1 MKVKKIKNYIVI
13 CLFLVFVFGFCFFG
27 ILQKDRDF
35 SEMENR
41 TLQKFPEVS
50 YERIKNGEFTKEFET
65 YMSDQVFLKDELVSV
80 KTVSD
85 LAFLKSRQND
95 VYFGSDGFYLK
106 DFSENDEQIDKNV
119 GYINTFA
126 DKLPKDVSVSFLL
139 APNAVSVLEDKLPL
153 INDTDDQA
161 EAAKRIE
168 NSLSDRVRF
177 VCPLDEFKERSDKDE
192 LYYHTDHHWTTKG
205 AELGF
210 DALMKRMGESVP
222 EADFTIEKLPDFYG
236 TMYSQAPYAL
246 AQSDTVL
253 LPSQIGS
260 EITVS
265 YEEPQGDHTAPMAC
279 TETEGVLT
287 KRGLFAD
294 ELKTVKDKYATFM
307 GGNFTRLRISSDGAA
322 EDERVLIVKDSYCN
336 SMMPY
341 FCTKYKDIT
350 VCDLRY
356 FGMNTQPLS
365 QLIEERGIKKVILV
379 YNIDFINSDNSFVWM
394 E

>member
-1 MKVKKIKNYIVI
+1 MKVTKIKNYIVI
-13 CLFLVFVFGFCFFG
+13 CLFLIFVFGFCFFG

-80 KTVSD
+80 KTVTD
-85 LAFLKSRQND
+85 LAFLKTKQND

-106 DFSENDEQIDKNV
+106 EFRQNNEQLDKNV

-168 NSLSDRVRF
+168 DSLSDKVSF
-177 VCPLDEFKERSDKDE
+177 VCPLDEFCKRSDKDE

-210 DALMKRMGESVP
+210 DALMERMGESVP
-222 EADFTIEKLPDFYG
+222 GADFTIEKLADFYG

-246 AQSDTVL
+246 AESDTIVL
-253 LPSQIGS
+253 PTQNDN

-265 YEEPQGDHTAPMAC
+265 YEEPQGDHTAPKAC
-279 TETEGVLT
+279 KETDGVPA
-287 KRGLFAD
+287 KSGLFAD
-294 ELKTVKDKYATFM
+294 ELREVKDKYATFM
-307 GGNFTRLRISSDGAA
+307 GGNFTRLRINSEGA
-322 EDERVLIVKDSYCN
+322 EKDESVLIVKDSYCN

-356 FGMNTQPLS
+356 FGMNTEAVSRLV
-365 QLIEERGIKKVILV
+365 EERGIKKVILV
-379 YNIDFINSDNSFVWM
+379 YNIDFINSDNSFVWL